1 MLCLAKRPLI
11 FVAIMFVGDLLSI
24 SAYGQLGTGTV
35 NGTVFDS
42 TGAVI
47 PGTSLT
53 LANVETNEKRTIKT
67 NADGHYSVPEVPYG
81 RYSLTAEAPGFGSV
95 TRENIEVSVG
105 AQLTVNLTLAV
116 GGSSISVEVQSTVE
130 AQVNS
135 TSGEQS
141 TLVDQKQMRDLP
153 LNGRNFEQLI
163 LLSPG
168 VQPAPAATQS
178 SAYGRSPS
186 YSISGSRPEGQ
197 LLLLD
202 GANIQGFW
210 NRGTGASIIGTSL
223 GVEAIAEFQTVV
235 GIYGAQF
242 GGNGSV
248 INAVTKSGTN
258 KLHGSAYDFLRNSV
272 FDARNYF
279 DPLSGPPSFRRNQF
293 GGSLGGPIRKD
304 KTFFF
309 INYEGLRQQLGAT
322 NIANVPDQNAHNGLL
337 PCAIAAGYV
346 CGTNGLANVGVS
358 TKVAPILALFP
369 LPNGNL
375 FPGTGSG
382 QFTGVANKPANENY
396 VHGRLDEVFS
406 AKDTFSIRY
415 VSDNGDLIDP
425 FPSFTTPG
433 FPEVSLQRNRFLTL
447 ENKVVVSPK
456 LLNTQRIHFTR
467 STDGAQQQSLN
478 PAYAPFQFVPNQQ
491 YGNLNLQSLNPSGL
505 PNLGFGPGFQ
515 TPFRQIQN
523 KIVGQD
529 DTYVVVKS
537 HQIQFGIDVTHVQ
550 TTQSVN
556 IFGAGQFTFP
566 TLSSFLTATPSLGI
580 VALPGSDDSRTGQ
593 ELDISP
599 YVQDDWKVNSKLSL
613 NLGLRYEFV
622 TNPTEKDGKFHAIIN
637 PATDTGFTSVP
648 HAFGSNPSLKN
659 IDPRFGFS
667 YTPFGQKTALRGG
680 FGLFH
685 NPIGARSYLTFYNVS
700 APYSL
705 RTILNP
711 SFPSPF
717 SGGLVG
723 APSLNSGIYYD
734 GTTTPYQMESSLG
747 IQQQLNHDTVL
758 TLSYVGNEGRHL
770 FAARD
775 GNPVVAATCPC
786 TDPANPAAASLPV
799 GTTYFPVPTRGY
811 IRANKNFGSLN
822 YSPSSGTSHYN
833 SLQITLAQQLSHSIR
848 YQINYTWSKAMDYSS
863 LLNSVEEQNGTSL
876 IQNPYNVTADYGP
889 SAYDMRHVGTA
900 NVIYVLPSLRENRLL
915 SGWEATLLAQI
926 HTGSPYNVIAGF
938 DRANI
943 NNPNDLQR
951 LNQVGDPN
959 RAGTVPA
966 NPTCAA
972 PTRVH
977 TASQWYNPCAFTLQ
991 PAGTFGNERRDQI
1004 YAPGLQNYDVA
1015 FIKNTRIPEI
1025 SEDFSVEFRA
1035 ELFNIFNHTDLGF
1048 PNFTAITSATGGYS
1062 SAAGSIIS
1070 TTETSRQVQF
1080 ALKFLF

>member
-1 MLCLAKRPLI
+1 MFRLAQRPLI
-11 FVAIMFVGDLLSI
+11 AVMVFLIGLVI
-24 SAYGQLGTGTV
+24 SAHAQLGTGTV
-35 NGTVFDS
+35 NGAVVDS
-42 TGAVI
+42 TGAVV
-47 PGTSLT
+47 PGTALT
-53 LANVETNEKRTIKT
+53 LTNSETNARRSTKT
-67 NADGHYSVPEVPYG
+67 NADGNFSMPEVPYG
-81 RYSLTAEAPGFGSV
+81 RYTLTAEATGFGPA
-95 TRENIEVSVG
+95 TRKNIEVSVG

-116 GGSSISVEVQSTVE
+116 GTSSVSIEVQSTAE
-130 AQVNS
+130 TQVNS

-248 INAVTKSGTN
+248 VNAVTKSGTN
-258 KLHGSAYDFLRNSV
+258 QFHGSAYDFLRNSV

-279 DPLSGPPSFRRNQF
+279 DPLTGPPSFRRNQF

-309 INYEGLRQQLGAT
+309 INYEGLRQQLGET

-337 PCAIAAGYV
+337 PCAIAAGYT
-346 CGTNGLANVGVS
+346 CGPTGLANVGVS
-358 TKVAPILALFP
+358 AKVAPILALLP
-369 LPNGNL
+369 LPNGTL
-375 FPGTGSG
+375 FAGTGSG
-382 QFTGVANKPANENY
+382 QYTSVANKPANENY
-396 VHGRLDEVFS
+396 VHGRLDQVFS
-406 AKDTFSIRY
+406 ARDTFSIRY

-447 ENKVVVSPK
+447 ENKYIVSPR
-456 LLNTQRIHFTR
+456 LLNTQRVHFTR
-467 STDGAQQQSLN
+467 TSDGAGQQFRN

-523 KIVGQD
+523 RVVGQD

-550 TTQSVN
+550 PTQSVN

-566 TLSSFLTATPSLGI
+566 TLATFLTASPSLAI
-580 VALPGSDDSRTGQ
+580 VALPGSDDSRTAQ
-593 ELDISP
+593 ELDVTP
-599 YVQDDWKVNSKLSL
+599 YIQDDWKVNKKLSL
-613 NLGLRYEFV
+613 NLGIRYEFV
-622 TNPTEKDGKFHAIIN
+622 SNPTEKDGKFHAIIN
-637 PATDTGFTSVP
+637 PATDTDFTAVP

-667 YTPFGQKTALRGG
+667 YTPFGQKTAVRGG
-680 FGLFH
+680 FGIFH
-685 NPIGARSYLTFYNVS
+685 DPIGARSYLTYYNVS

-705 RTILNP
+705 RSIVNP

-723 APSLNSGIYYD
+723 APSLNSGIFYN

-758 TLSYVGNEGRHL
+758 TISYVGNEGRHL

-775 GNPVVAATCPC
+775 GNPVVAETCPC
-786 TDPANPAAASLPV
+786 TDPANPAAAGLPP
-799 GTTYFPVPTRGY
+799 GTMYFPVPTHGY
-811 IRANKNFGSLN
+811 VRVNKHFSSLN
-822 YSPSSGTSHYN
+822 YSPSSATSHYS
-833 SLQITLAQQLSHSIR
+833 SLQTSLVQQLSHSVR

-876 IQNPYNVTADYGP
+876 IQNPYNVAADYGP
-889 SAYDMRHVGTA
+889 AAYDMRHVGTA
-900 NVIYVLPSLRENRLL
+900 NVIYVFPSPRDNRLL
-915 SGWEATLLAQI
+915 SGWEATLLAQF

-943 NNPNDLQR
+943 NNPNTLER
-951 LNQVGDPN
+951 LNQVGDPD
-959 RAGTVPA
+959 RPGTVSA
-966 NPTCAA
+966 NPTCVA

-977 TASQWYNPCAFTLQ
+977 TASHWYNPCAFTLQ
-991 PAGTFGNERRDQI
+991 PAGTFGNEGRDRF
-1004 YAPGLQNYDVA
+1004 YAPGVQNYDVS
-1015 FIKNTRIPEI
+1015 FIKNTKIPEI
-1025 SEDFSVEFRA
+1025 SEDFNVEFRT
-1035 ELFNIFNHTDLGF
+1035 EIFNLFNHTDLGF
-1048 PNFTAITSATGGYS
+1048 PNFTAITTATGGYS
-1062 SAAGSIIS
+1062 SAAGSTIS
-1070 TTETSRQVQF
+1070 TTQTSRQVQF